1 MFPDIC
7 APSPC
12 SGPSPATFGL
22 QLGEEGGQRKD
33 KVSSRVSSARSPIRL
48 GRSAFSSRVDAPPGW
63 SAIPA
68 ARLALLP
75 LPPPRAWPGFRS
87 LNNPSSNCDD
97 GGDSSWEPG
106 LSHPPPWP
114 SPACPRAPW
123 PERNVEPSPVPS
135 PSWPLSAVS
144 VQRHACA
151 RVRLYPYELR
161 VRGEPGQGA
170 CNHCRNTLPRK
181 EQPRTQITETGRR
194 NNYRED
200 QSTPA
205 VPSRPTLPEAAGR
218 RSSISWRR
226 RPLAGRPT
234 AVGYTHRDPG
244 VGRGWRRGRAGVDQS
259 RTPVHRQTA
268 GGANGREAPVL
279 SPTSGPRLPPYTM
292 APKEGPHAAR
302 PK

>member
-1 MFPDIC
+1 MFPDVC

-161 VRGEPGQGA
+161 VLGSPGRERVITVETHSRGRSNPEHRSPRQGDA
-170 CNHCRNTLPRK
+170 T
-181 EQPRTQITETGRR
+181 ITVKT
-194 NNYRED
+194 NPHPL
-200 QSTPA
+200 SPPA
-205 VPSRPTLPEAAGR
+205 RLS
-218 RSSISWRR
+218 R
-226 RPLAGRPT
+226 RPRDAAAALAG
-234 AVGYTHRDPG
+234 
-244 VGRGWRRGRAGVDQS
+244 
-259 RTPVHRQTA
+259 
-268 GGANGREAPVL
+268 GGDHSLDAPPL
-279 SPTSGPRLPPYTM
+279 
-292 APKEGPHAAR
+292 
-302 PK
+302 